1 MFLDRE
7 KLKSFLGKLSFKRL
21 ASGFSVFSVKEKLI
35 FLLLALIGLAGLF
48 LFLTKFYLS
57 RTVLVPKAGGVYVE
71 GIVGYPRY
79 VNPIIPD
86 QNEAEEAV
94 ENLVFSSLFKSDG
107 SGGLMPDLAEDVTV
121 FEGGKVYL
129 VTLRENIF
137 WHDNEKLT
145 VQDIVFTIELF
156 KNPETQNPSAD
167 FWRGVTV
174 EALSDK
180 TVKFTLQKSYRF
192 FPYYLTFRVVPKHIW
207 QDIPASSFVFSEF
220 NLKPIGSGP
229 YKFKKIVQDKD
240 GKVLQYGLVAFDNYY
255 LEGPFLQ
262 AFSLKF
268 FVNQT
273 EALTSLRKKEV
284 NGLTGVF
291 PESLSSY
298 QLKGI
303 LLTQVFSLLFN
314 NDNQLLQ
321 EFPVREAI
329 NLAVDKKKIVDE
341 IVQDGV
347 VTDSPVAAKDF
358 SEKTLNVFDPEA
370 AAKILAK
377 AGWQD
382 KDDDG
387 VLEKRMS
394 SKSQTLTKLELSI
407 LYHDAREVS
416 GVAEQIK
423 SDLAAIGISVVL
435 KPMGINEFSSRLQA
449 RSYQMVLLG
458 QASITGRQPD
468 LYPFWHSSQVSAPG
482 LNFAIYEDKNTDKI
496 LENIRSSGDPD
507 LKGLYEELDASVKDD
522 APGVFLY
529 LPKINWLIDG
539 SFRLPE
545 ITVLNSVGE
554 RFSRANEW
562 HLYLKR
568 AWIPQ

>member
-7 KLKSFLGKLSFKRL
+7 KLKSFFNRLSFKRL
-21 ASGFSVFSVKEKLI
+21 ASGFSVFSTKEKLF
-35 FLLLALIGLAGLF
+35 FLLLALAGLAGLF
-48 LFLTKFYLS
+48 LFLTKFYFS
-57 RTVLVPKAGGVYVE
+57 RTVLVPRTGGVYVE
-71 GIVGYPRY
+71 GIVGHPRF

-94 ENLVFSSLFKSDG
+94 ESLVFSSLFKSDG
-107 SGGLMPDLAEDVTV
+107 SGGLMPDLAENATV
-121 FEGGKVYL
+121 FEDGKVYL
-129 VTLRENIF
+129 VTLRENLF
-137 WHDNEKLT
+137 WQDNEKLT
-145 VQDIVFTIELF
+145 VQDVIFTIELF
-156 KNPETQNPSAD
+156 KNPEIQNPAAD

-192 FPYYLTFRVVPKHIW
+192 FPYYLSFKIMPKHIW
-207 QDIPASSFVFSEF
+207 QDVPASSFVFSEF

-240 GKVLQYGLVAFDNYY
+240 GKVLQYSLVAFDKYY

-262 AFSLKF
+262 AFNLKF
-268 FVNQT
+268 FGNQT
-273 EALTSLRKKEV
+273 EALASLRKKEM
-284 NGLTGVF
+284 NGLAGVL

-298 QLKGI
+298 QLKEI

-321 EFPVREAI
+321 EFSVRDAI
-329 NLAVDKKKIVDE
+329 NLSVNKKKIVDE
-341 IVQDGV
+341 IVQGGV
-347 VTDSPVAAKDF
+347 MTDSPVASKDF
-358 SEKTLNVFDPEA
+358 SEKTRDVFDPET
-370 AAKILAK
+370 AKEILAK

-382 KDDDG
+382 RDKDG
-387 VLEKRMS
+387 ILEKRIS
-394 SKSQTLTKLELSI
+394 SKSQALTKLELSI
-407 LYHDAREVS
+407 LYHDAREIS
-416 GVAEQIK
+416 NVAEQIK
-423 SDLAAIGISVVL
+423 SDLAVIGVSVVL

-449 RSYQMVLLG
+449 RSYQTVLLG
-458 QASITGRQPD
+458 QASITGNQPD
-468 LYPFWHSSQVSAPG
+468 LYPFWHSSQISAPG
-482 LNFAIYEDKNTDKI
+482 LNFAIYEDKSADRV
-496 LENIRSSGDPD
+496 LADIRNSSDDD
-507 LKGLYEELDASVKDD
+507 LKGLYEELDVLVKND

-529 LPKINWLIDG
+529 LPKLNWLVDG

-545 ITVLNSVGE
+545 TVVLNSVGE

-568 AWIPQ
+568 VWSR